1 MQQRQP
7 QRPPLENE
15 MVLGP
20 FLPDLLLHTAFFG
33 KQMLKQSQ
41 VYKNLGRSHTC
52 ESKGKK

>member
-7 QRPPLENE
+7 QRPSLENE
-15 MVLGP
+15 IILGP
-20 FLPDLLLHTAFFG
+20 FLPYLLLHTAFSG
-33 KQMLKQSQ
+33 KQMLKQNQ